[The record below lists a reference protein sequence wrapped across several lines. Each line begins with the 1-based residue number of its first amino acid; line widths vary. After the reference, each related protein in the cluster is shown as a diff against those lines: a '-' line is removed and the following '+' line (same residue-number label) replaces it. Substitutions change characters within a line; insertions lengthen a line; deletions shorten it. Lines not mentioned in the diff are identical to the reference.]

1 MVPTQ
6 SIPSYAY
13 AYDALENFKI
23 GVIRAAALQA
33 LNLKS
38 RTDPLRKL
46 RRKFYTPESAWKP
59 DWKTVDQKVFNFCDE
74 FKTEFLL
81 KLQQIKIRDSKS
93 RFPRKSNLDAG
104 DRWAIEWL
112 HGSPQLLDCPT
123 DKGLG
128 TAVLP
133 RSKYNQL
140 VQVQLDSAFTLVS
153 RGKSKTAS
161 TKLFVILKPT
171 LILPKN

>member
-1 MVPTQ
+1 MEKKAIGGNSTDAFRGKPCKLHFIDTDAATVPLPVQVFLGKSSKMVPTQ

-59 DWKTVDQKVFNFCDE
+59 DWKTVDQKVFDFCDE
-74 FKTEFLL
+74 FKTEFLV

-123 DKGLG
+123 D
-128 TAVLP
+128 
-133 RSKYNQL
+133 
-140 VQVQLDSAFTLVS
+140 
-153 RGKSKTAS
+153 
-161 TKLFVILKPT
+161 
-171 LILPKN
+171 